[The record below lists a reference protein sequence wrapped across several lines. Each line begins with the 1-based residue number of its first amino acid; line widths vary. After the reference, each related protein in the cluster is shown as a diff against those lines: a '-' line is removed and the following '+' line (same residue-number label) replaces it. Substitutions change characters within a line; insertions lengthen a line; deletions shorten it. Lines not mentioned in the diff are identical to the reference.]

1 MNQMSLAVIRC
12 HLRHVWHV
20 AQRFST
26 GPRLHD
32 KDIARALS
40 GFDFDPPRTLM
51 VHSSLSS
58 LGYVVGGASA
68 VIRALR
74 DWNPSGTLTMP
85 AHSYCYP
92 NENGYAP
99 VFDPRSTSSR
109 VGAITDTFWRQPGVQ
124 RSLHPTHS
132 LACQGPQADRLIS
145 DHALC
150 DTPCGSGTPYERL
163 AHEDAA
169 VLMFG
174 TTLDSYTLFH
184 TAEDAAQVPY
194 LYLKE
199 PVKLRF
205 LNSTDDHP
213 KVLNMKRQDMDVT
226 RRFRDM
232 APWLEERGLLFKAR
246 CGSGE
251 LLFIPHAAAAH
262 EQLDQALRSDPWML
276 VEASAR
282 PH

>member
-1 MNQMSLAVIRC
+1 
-12 HLRHVWHV
+12 
-20 AQRFST
+20 
-26 GPRLHD
+26 
-32 KDIARALS
+32 
-40 GFDFDPPRTLM
+40 M

-58 LGYVVGGASA
+58 LGYVVGGAATIIS
-68 VIRALR
+68 VLK
-74 DWNPSGTLTMP
+74 DWNPGGTLAMP

-92 NENGYAP
+92 NDDGSTP

-109 VGAITDTFWRQPGVQ
+109 VGAITDTFWRQSGVR
-124 RSLHPTHS
+124 RSIHPTHS
-132 LACQGPQADRLIS
+132 LACLGPQADHLIS

-150 DTPCGSGTPYERL
+150 DTPCGKGTPYERL

-174 TTLDSYTLFH
+174 ASLDSYTLFH

-194 LYLKE
+194 LYQKK

-205 LNSTDDHP
+205 LNSTDGNP
-213 KVLNMKRQDMDVT
+213 QVLNMKRQDMGVA

-246 CGSGE
+246 CGKGDF
-251 LLFIPHAAAAH
+251 LFIPHAAAAH
-262 EQLDQALRSDPWML
+262 EQLVQALRSDPWML